1 MENPNRLITE
11 KETKSVIKNL
21 PTNKSPEPDGFT
33 GESYET
39 FKEELIPIVLKL
51 SKIEEEGMLPNSFY
65 EASIILIPNTKQEHH
80 KKRK

>member
-51 SKIEEEGMLPNSFY
+51 SQKL
-65 EASIILIPNTKQEHH
+65 
-80 KKRK
+80 KRRECFQTHFMRPALS